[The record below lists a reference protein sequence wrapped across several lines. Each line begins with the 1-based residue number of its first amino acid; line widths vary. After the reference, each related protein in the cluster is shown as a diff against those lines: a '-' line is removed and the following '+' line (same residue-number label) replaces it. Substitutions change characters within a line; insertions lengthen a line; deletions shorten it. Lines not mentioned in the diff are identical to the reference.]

1 MKYILTALALVVAVA
16 GAPMAQSPDAAGAMA
31 GIWKGRIGRTPAE
44 AQSITVELKVAGGT
58 MSGLITGPSS
68 PGEIRNGTFD
78 AATGS
83 LKLDVVVK
91 DSNGTKVSFDGVAFQ
106 GVATGRIAFDGQT
119 GFFSMTKEDGSG
131 AAAAK
136 TGGTEG
142 ADALKTGFSELA
154 GWIAKAA
161 DLVPADKYT
170 YQPVKTVRTF
180 GQLVAHIV
188 DGQAYYC
195 GRATGKPVEWSDA
208 AANGPTDKATVV
220 AKLKASMAACSSVY
234 ASGSGVPMLIAN
246 ISHSSLHYGNIVTYL
261 RMLGLT
267 PPSSS

>member
-1 MKYILTALALVVAVA
+1 MKYILTALAVAVA
-16 GAPMAQSPDAAGAMA
+16 AAGAPIAQSPDTAGAVA

-91 DSNGTKVSFDGVAFQ
+91 DSNGTKVSFDGVVFQ

-119 GFFSMTKEDGSG
+119 GFFSMTRDAPGEAMVSQAGG
-131 AAAAK
+131 EAAS
-136 TGGTEG
+136 
-142 ADALKTGFSELA
+142 ALKTGYAELA
-154 GWIAKAA
+154 GWIVKSA

-208 AANGPTDKATVV
+208 AANGPTD
-220 AKLKASMAACSSVY
+220 
-234 ASGSGVPMLIAN
+234 
-246 ISHSSLHYGNIVTYL
+246 
-261 RMLGLT
+261 
-267 PPSSS
+267 

>member
-1 MKYILTALALVVAVA
+1 MNYILPMVLLVIAA
-16 GAPMAQSPDAAGAMA
+16 GAPNAQSPDAGAMA
-31 GIWKGRIGRTPAE
+31 GTWTGRIGRSPAE
-44 AQSITVELKVAGGT
+44 ALPIKVELKVTGGT
-58 MSGLITGPSS
+58 AMSGVITGPPS
-68 PGEIRNGTFD
+68 PGEIRGGTYD
-78 AATGS
+78 ASTGS

-91 DSNGTKVSFDGVAFQ
+91 DGTTTSVQFDGIVYS
-106 GVATGRIAFDGQT
+106 GVATGRITIDGQS
-119 GFFSMTKEDGSG
+119 GFFTMTKEAAAG
-131 AAAAK
+131 AAQTASTPDAA
-136 TGGTEG
+136 E
-142 ADALKTGFSELA
+142 ALKTGFAELA
-154 GWIAKAA
+154 GWIVKAA

-170 YQPVKTVRTF
+170 YQPTKTVRTF

-195 GRATGKPVEWSDA
+195 GRASGKSVQWSDA

-220 AKLKASMAACSSVY
+220 AKLKQSMAACSAVY

-246 ISHSSLHYGNIVTYL
+246 LSHSSLHYGNVVTYM

>member
-1 MKYILTALALVVAVA
+1 MKYILTVLTVVVAAA
-16 GAPMAQSPDAAGAMA
+16 GAPIAQSPDTAGAVA

-91 DSNGTKVSFDGVAFQ
+91 DSNGTKVSFDGVVFQ

-119 GFFSMTKEDGSG
+119 GFFSMTRDAPGEAMVSQAGG
-131 AAAAK
+131 EAAS
-136 TGGTEG
+136 
-142 ADALKTGFSELA
+142 ALKTGYAELA
-154 GWIAKAA
+154 GWIVKSA